1 MKKTTKYFTFSLLL
15 VLLLSAC
22 NSATTNSDDGL
33 FQYKESLIGNN
44 SAVINIIGQL
54 WHAEKFEEV
63 ALQTKSEPYGM
74 TITYKDLDAAMAD
87 KEYKE
92 TVVYNASYLFA
103 LIDNAE
109 WIVFD
114 FDDRQYEITKSALED
129 WYNQELSDFTDE
141 EELEALIQE
150 KLNDENEMKKFFK
163 Q

>member
-22 NSATTNSDDGL
+22 NSTDDNSSDGL

-54 WHAEKFEEV
+54 WHAEEFQEV

-74 TITYKDLDAAMAD
+74 TITYENMDSTMAED
-87 KEYKE
+87 EK
-92 TVVYNASYLFA
+92 TTVYNASYLFA

-109 WIVFD
+109 WIIFD
-114 FDDRQYEITKSALED
+114 FGERKYEITKSALQE
-129 WYNQELSDFTDE
+129 WYGKELNDFANE
-141 EELEALIQE
+141 EKLEAFIQE
-150 KLNDENEMKKFFK
+150 KLADEKEMKKLFK